1 MFWLFKKCQILGK
14 LLYKNVVNQVVLASS
29 LKVAETT
36 KMIEN
41 IFRSINIAL
50 VNELKMFLNKVDIDI
65 DEALAPLRQSHLALQ
80 DLILV
85 LVMVDIVF
93 L

>member
-1 MFWLFKKCQILGK
+1 
-14 LLYKNVVNQVVLASS
+14 
-29 LKVAETT
+29 
-36 KMIEN
+36 MIEN

-65 DEALAPLRQSHLALQ
+65 DEALALLRQSHSALQ